1 MRRFR
6 NCLALSVF
14 SLITQYTLGG
24 HGLPSCTD
32 VSSDPQHIFDF
43 VVVGAGPG
51 GGPLAARLAESGFSV
66 LVVDAGQNVETL
78 DVTIPAYSHF
88 VLSDPVVALNYTI
101 HDYPPDFEFQNNN
114 TWYPRAQAVGGCAI
128 HNALQNSVA
137 SLKPNFDFLEA
148 TFNDPSWKLDNMWD
162 YFVRIERNLYL
173 PQPNPDHGFHGW
185 LGTIGGPVTPSNGS
199 DSQLND
205 ITIGLANS
213 APNVLDINTRASPP
227 NFTMTSLSLTV
238 NATNERSS
246 VKERLHQVQRDHP
259 QKLTFALG
267 TLATR
272 VLLCQPPGHLQAPRA
287 YGLQVAFN
295 ASLPVSNQFSGK
307 IELDFTEYYA
317 RHEVI
322 VSAGLFQSPQLL
334 MLSGIGNK
342 TDLESF
348 GIETIVD
355 LPGVG
360 QNLRD
365 NDEIP
370 ITWLLKQNPP
380 AGNCTF
386 GTDPAIDPCL
396 AAWDAA
402 APKHDGTPYTQAV
415 GFPTALVWKSADDLD
430 DPDVL
435 QYWVPA
441 WSMGYVSDPG
451 FFTNGFSAITLKG
464 HASSRGYVRL
474 TGSHPQDL
482 LDIQKLHFQPVDS
495 PDIQKDL
502 AALRGG
508 IRTARQVVQLPH
520 IAEHILQEVNPGS
533 DAQTD
538 EELNE
543 YIFEHIFAH
552 HGCCTNKMGADDDK
566 YAVVDGRFRVR
577 GVSSLRVVDMSS
589 WPDAPGFFP
598 TTPTYQLSE
607 KAADLILQ
615 DTQRY

>member
-1 MRRFR
+1 MRRCQNWF
-6 NCLALSVF
+6 ALSVL
-14 SLITQYTLGG
+14 SLTTQYALGG
-24 HGLPSCTD
+24 HGLPSCAD
-32 VSSDPQHIFDF
+32 VSSDPKHVFDF
-43 VVVGAGPG
+43 IVVGAGPG
-51 GGPLAARLAESGFSV
+51 GGPLAARLAESGYSV
-66 LVVDAGQNVETL
+66 LVVDAGQDVETL
-78 DVTIPAYSHF
+78 DVTIPAYFNF

-128 HNALQNSVA
+128 HNALQNCVA
-137 SLKPNFDFLEA
+137 GLKPIFDFLET
-148 TFNDPSWKLDNMWD
+148 TFNDPSWKLENMWD

-173 PQPNPDHGFHGW
+173 RQPNPDHGFTGW

-213 APNVLDINTRASPP
+213 APNVLDINTRTSPP
-227 NFTMTSLSLTV
+227 NFTMTSLSSTV

-259 QKLTFALG
+259 RKLTFALS
-267 TLATR
+267 TLATK
-272 VLLCQPPGHLQAPRA
+272 VLLCQPHDPSQAPRA
-287 YGLQVAFN
+287 YGLQVAPN
-295 ASLPVSNQFSGK
+295 ASLPVSDQFTGK
-307 IELDFTEYYA
+307 VELDFAGYYA

-322 VSAGLFQSPQLL
+322 VSAGLFQSPQL
-334 MLSGIGNK
+334 LSGIGNK

-380 AGNCTF
+380 VGNCTF
-386 GTDPAIDPCL
+386 GTDPAMDPCL
-396 AAWDAA
+396 SAWDAA
-402 APKHDGTPYTQAV
+402 APKHDGTPYTPAV
-415 GFPTALVWKSADDLD
+415 GFPSALVWKSADDLD
-430 DPDVL
+430 GPDVL

-441 WSMGYVSDPG
+441 WDMGYVSDPG
-451 FFTNGFSAITLKG
+451 FFVNGFSAITLKG

-474 TGSHPQDL
+474 TGSHPQDV

-495 PDIQKDL
+495 PDIQRDL

-533 DAQTD
+533 EAQTD

-552 HGCCTNKMGADDDK
+552 HGCCTNKMGAGDDNE
-566 YAVVDGRFRVR
+566 AVLDGRFRVR

-589 WPDAPGFFP
+589 WPKAPGFFP
-598 TTPTYQLSE
+598 TTPTYMLSE
-607 KAADLILQ
+607 RAADLILQ
-615 DTQRY
+615 DTQGY

>member
-1 MRRFR
+1 MRLFR
-6 NCLALSVF
+6 NCFALSAF
-14 SLITQYTLGG
+14 FLITQYALGG
-24 HGLPSCTD
+24 HGLPSCKD
-32 VSSDPQHIFDF
+32 VSPEPQHVFDF
-43 VVVGAGPG
+43 IVVGAGPG
-51 GGPLAARLAESGFSV
+51 GGPLAGRLAESGYSV

-78 DVTIPAYSHF
+78 DVTIPAYFNF

-101 HDYPPDFEFQNNN
+101 HEYPPDFEFQSNN

-128 HNALQNSVA
+128 HNALTNCVA
-137 SLKPNFDFLEA
+137 GLKPNFDLLET
-148 TFNDPSWKLDNMWD
+148 TFDDPSWKLDNMWD
-162 YFVRIERNLYL
+162 YFVRIERNSYL
-173 PQPNPDHGFHGW
+173 PEPNPDHGFHGW

-227 NFTMTSLSLTV
+227 NFTMTSLSNTV
-238 NATNERSS
+238 NSTNERSS
-246 VKERLHQVQRDHP
+246 VKERLHQAP
-259 QKLTFALG
+259 Q
-267 TLATR
+267 
-272 VLLCQPPGHLQAPRA
+272 A
-287 YGLQVAFN
+287 YGLQVAPN
-295 ASLPVSNQFSGK
+295 ASLPVSDQFTRK
-307 IELDFTEYYA
+307 VELNFTHYYA

-334 MLSGIGNK
+334 SGIGNK
-342 TDLESF
+342 TNLESF
-348 GIETIVD
+348 GIEPIVD

-370 ITWLLKQNPP
+370 TTWLLKQNPP

-386 GTDPAIDPCL
+386 GTDPATDPCL

-402 APKHDGTPYTQAV
+402 APKHDGTPYTPAV
-415 GFPTALVWKSADDLD
+415 GFPEALVWQSVDGLD

-441 WSMGYVSDPG
+441 WDMGYVSDPG
-451 FFTNGFSAITLKG
+451 FFINGFSAITLKG

-474 TGSHPQDL
+474 TGSHPQDV

-495 PDIQKDL
+495 PDIQRDL

-533 DAQTD
+533 DVQTD

-552 HGCCTNKMGADDDK
+552 HGCCTNKMGADDDNE
-566 YAVVDGRFRVR
+566 AVLDGRFRVR
-577 GVSSLRVVDMSS
+577 SVSSLRVVDMSS

-598 TTPTYQLSE
+598 TTPTYMLSE
-607 KAADLILQ
+607 KAADLILE
-615 DTQRY
+615 DTQRYY